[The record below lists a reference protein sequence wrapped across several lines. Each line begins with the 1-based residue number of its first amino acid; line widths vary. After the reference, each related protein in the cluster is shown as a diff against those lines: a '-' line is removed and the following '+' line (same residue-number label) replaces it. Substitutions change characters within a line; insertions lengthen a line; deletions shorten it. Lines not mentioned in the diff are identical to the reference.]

1 MATLKWLNSLLTA
14 VRPLLET
21 LYFLAAIA
29 LVPIA
34 IKGLEQLKIA
44 KETARTNAQRE
55 AFKLAAEECR
65 NFALHVVPLVEALD
79 NLVQNL
85 KLTSFGNTKF
95 RISKGEISEHNF
107 SVDRLKIEFPKCGH
121 DLIAFLN
128 ALEAFS
134 IFFASR
140 IADETVAYR
149 ETGETFLKIAAKYM
163 PGIYLLRA
171 LKSGRFESTVELY
184 ELWDARMQSENLLR
198 SKESINTALESL
210 KKEPL
215 RPIGTE

>member
-79 NLVQNL
+79 NVVLP
-85 KLTSFGNTKF
+85 
-95 RISKGEISEHNF
+95 SKT
-107 SVDRLKIEFPKCGH
+107 GH
-121 DLIAFLN
+121 LI
-128 ALEAFS
+128 
-134 IFFASR
+134 
-140 IADETVAYR
+140 
-149 ETGETFLKIAAKYM
+149 
-163 PGIYLLRA
+163 
-171 LKSGRFESTVELY
+171 
-184 ELWDARMQSENLLR
+184 
-198 SKESINTALESL
+198 
-210 KKEPL
+210 
-215 RPIGTE
+215 